1 MNCSFEKNSI
11 ILELNEKDR
20 QRTLGELFDS
30 FHTSKKTRYLCKAE
44 NRVLLDGKPLKD
56 DHQKLNGKHLLLHPE
71 REEPDWVPSEKSVE
85 VIYED
90 PFQLVVSKPAGCII
104 HGDANDTDCLNAR
117 VSRYYLNHQ
126 IHSLVRP
133 VHRLDADTSGLVL
146 YSKISFFQPFLDE
159 MLREKKI
166 YRHYQAI
173 CFDNH
178 RIPKHFICNAPIGK
192 DRHRSNRYVVSPSG
206 KDARTVFQLV
216 TIKNGYALIGCT
228 LDTGRTHQIRVHLA
242 SFGLSIVNDPF
253 YGRPSRDFEHMGLWA
268 DALQLIHPITG
279 EKMMIHDETPKDYF
293 YFRRKK

>member
-1 MNCSFEKNSI
+1 M
-11 ILELNEKDR
+11 
-20 QRTLGELFDS
+20 
-30 FHTSKKTRYLCKAE
+30 E

-56 DHQKLNGKHLLLHPE
+56 DHQRLNGNRLVLIYDK
-71 REEPDWVPSEKSVE
+71 EEPDWVPSDKSVE

-90 PFQLVVSKPAGCII
+90 PFHFVVHKPAGCII
-104 HGDANDTDCLNAR
+104 HGDPDDTDCLNAR
-117 VSRYYLNHQ
+117 VSRYYRDHG

-133 VHRLDADTSGLVL
+133 VHRLDADTYGLVL

-159 MLREKKI
+159 MLSEKKI

-178 RIPKHFICNAPIGK
+178 RIPKNFICNASIGK
-192 DRHRSNRYVVSPSG
+192 DRHRSNRYVISSSG
-206 KDARTVFQLV
+206 RSARTEFRLV
-216 TIKNGYALIGCT
+216 TVKDGYALIGCS
-228 LDTGRTHQIRVHLA
+228 LDTGRTHQIRVHL
-242 SFGLSIVNDPF
+242 SSYGLAIVNDPF